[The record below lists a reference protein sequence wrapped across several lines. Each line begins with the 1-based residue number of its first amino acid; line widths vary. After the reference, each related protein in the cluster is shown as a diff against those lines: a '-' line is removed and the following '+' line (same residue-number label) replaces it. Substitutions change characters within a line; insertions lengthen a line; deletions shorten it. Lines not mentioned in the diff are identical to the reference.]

1 MTPRFAEIILPLPI
15 DRTFTYSIPEELAP
29 IVTVGMRVVV
39 IFGKSRMYTGIV
51 HYLHLISPDIK
62 EIKPIFSILDDAP
75 IVVRPQLAFWEWIS
89 SYYLATLGEVYV
101 AAIPSGLRLENETS
115 VMRNPDFESDVSFS
129 PRELR
134 VFNLLSEDK
143 SISIEEIVKRL
154 ESKRAVIWV
163 KSLLEKQA
171 ITLSQSMTE
180 TYRPRTIPMV
190 QPAFDEQNEEQ
201 IQFIFDQLKRSEK
214 QLSLFM
220 TYLDMSQLLS
230 RNETRAVSKKAL
242 LEKSGVSAAILNAL
256 IEKKIFRFYDQT
268 VSRLTRDFVQQKEPA
283 ILNEFQK
290 IAYRSLLEQWKTKQV
305 VLLHGVTS
313 SGKTEIYIHAIK
325 ETLRLGRQVLYL
337 VPEIALT
344 TQLMQRLER
353 VFGNK
358 LGIYH
363 SKYSDNERVEVWKNL
378 LGKNGF
384 QIILGVRS
392 SIFLPFHDLGLV
404 IVDEEHEMSYKQQ
417 DVAPRYHARDAV
429 IMLAHLHGAKV
440 VLGSA
445 TPAVESYQHAL
456 SGKYG
461 LVELKQRYE
470 EIEMPCI
477 ETVDLKEAYHKKTIV
492 GHFSDALVEAIKTVL
507 LHNEQVILF
516 HNRRGYAPY
525 VECSQCGYVPKCK
538 HCDVSLTYHKQQNKL
553 MCHYCGFSQSLSDR
567 CPSCGTPTLK
577 IKGLGTEKIEDEV
590 SLLFPKARIGRLDID
605 SVTSRKG
612 FERIISA
619 FERHEIDILIGT
631 QMVAKGLDFPNVTL
645 VGILNA
651 DTLLHFS
658 DFRAHERAFQMMAQV
673 SGRSGRK
680 GKQGNVLMQTMDVT
694 HPIVQQVIAYD
705 YIGMFRSQMKERH
718 DFHYPPYYRLIV
730 ITLKHRDENVVQR
743 AAQRL
748 AELLRG
754 LFGDRV
760 LGPEIPPIGRL
771 HAWYLRTMLLKI
783 ETNGS
788 GSATKKMLKEAVV
801 MLCSDKPFQTV
812 QVNFD
817 VDPM

>member
-15 DRTFTYSIPEELAP
+15 DGTFTYSIPEELVP

-51 HYLHLISPDIK
+51 HYLHLIPPDVK
-62 EIKPIFSILDDAP
+62 EVKPIFSVLDDAP
-75 IVVRPQLAFWEWIS
+75 IVVRPQLAFWKWIS
-89 SYYLATLGEVYV
+89 SYYLANVGEVYV
-101 AAIPSGLRLENETS
+101 AAVPSGLRLENETS
-115 VMRNPDFESDVSFS
+115 VMRNPHFESNASFS

-134 VFNLLSEDK
+134 VFNLLSEGK
-143 SISIEEIVKRL
+143 SLSIDEIVKRT
-154 ESKRAVIWV
+154 ESKRAVMWV
-163 KSLLEKQA
+163 KSLLEKEA
-171 ITLSQSMTE
+171 VILSQSMTDA
-180 TYRPRTIPMV
+180 YRPRTVSMV
-190 QPAFDEQNEEQ
+190 QPAFDEHNEEQ
-201 IQFIFDQLKRSEK
+201 MQSIFERLKRSEK

-220 TYLDMSQLLS
+220 TYLEMSQLLS
-230 RNETRAVSKKAL
+230 RSETRTVSKKAL
-242 LEKSGVSAAILNAL
+242 LEKSGVSAAILNTL
-256 IEKKIFRFYDQT
+256 IEKKIFKICNQQ
-268 VSRLTRDFVQQKEPA
+268 VSRLTRVFVQQKEPA
-283 ILNEFQK
+283 ILNEFQET
-290 IAYRSLLEQWKTKQV
+290 AYRSMLEQWKTKQV

-325 ETLRLGRQVLYL
+325 EMLQLGRQVLYL

-353 VFGNK
+353 VFGDK

-363 SKYSDNERVEVWKNL
+363 SKYNDSERVEVWKNL
-378 LGKNGF
+378 LGKDGF

-404 IVDEEHEMSYKQQ
+404 IVDEEHETSYKQQ
-417 DVAPRYHARDAV
+417 DVAPRYHARDAA

-461 LVELKQRYE
+461 FVELKQRYE
-470 EIEMPCI
+470 GIEMPRI

-492 GHFSDALVEAIKTVL
+492 GHFSDVLVEAIKTAL
-507 LHNEQVILF
+507 SRNEQVILF

-538 HCDVSLTYHKQQNKL
+538 HCDVTLTYHKQQNKL
-553 MCHYCGFSQSLSDR
+553 MCHYCGFSQSLPDR

-590 SLLFPKARIGRLDID
+590 SMLFPKAKTGRLDLD

-612 FERIISA
+612 FERIIAA
-619 FERHEIDILIGT
+619 FEQHEIDILIGT

-645 VGILNA
+645 VGMLNA
-651 DTLLHFS
+651 DTLLHFA
-658 DFRAHERAFQMMAQV
+658 DFRAHERAFQMMVQV

-680 GKQGNVLMQTMDVT
+680 GKQGNVLIQTMDTT
-694 HPIVQQVIAYD
+694 HPIVQYVIAYD
-705 YIGMFRSQMKERH
+705 YLSMFRSQMKERY

-730 ITLKHRDENVVQR
+730 ITLRHKDENLVQR
-743 AAQRL
+743 AAIRL
-748 AELLRG
+748 AEQLRG
-754 LFGDRV
+754 LLGDRL

-771 HAWYLRTMLLKI
+771 YMWHLRTMLLKI
-783 ETNGS
+783 ESNGS
-788 GSATKKMLKEAVV
+788 SSAAKKILKEAVAT
-801 MLCSDKPFQTV
+801 LRSDKPFQAI
-812 QVNFD
+812 QVSFD